1 MPRYNQTSLSMVGSS
16 GITVV
21 NTIKIA
27 GKNADSART
36 TSETA
41 PLFPCFCVWRSQ
53 REFLCFVST
62 FPRPAGAAVAI
73 WSCFSKTLVLFNS
86 FFSFPCLFLTFFLLR
101 WCSPKVHFV
110 FQHSLFFSAFVYGI
124 QKMLCILQVAQTW
137 SYWSNSRGTASYR
150 GKSGLLAPLGI
161 SVLMCSPFWNPPSF
175 HPICSELAG
184 KWKSQASALHL
195 FVCTSK
201 CSKGQ
206 NLCLCCSWIY
216 YFVPLFLPWRV
227 ARPRGNSSKI

>member
-1 MPRYNQTSLSMVGSS
+1 MPRYNQTTLSMVGSS

-27 GKNADSART
+27 EKNADSART

-62 FPRPAGAAVAI
+62 FPCPAGAAVAI

-110 FQHSLFFSAFVYGI
+110 FQHSLFFSAA
-124 QKMLCILQVAQTW
+124 VAVLLFMAF
-137 SYWSNSRGTASYR
+137 RRCFASYR
-150 GKSGLLAPLGI
+150 LLRREVIDQTA
-161 SVLMCSPFWNPPSF
+161 
-175 HPICSELAG
+175 EA
-184 KWKSQASALHL
+184 QHL
-195 FVCTSK
+195 TEEN
-201 CSKGQ
+201 Q
-206 NLCLCCSWIY
+206 DY
-216 YFVPLFLPWRV
+216 
-227 ARPRGNSSKI
+227 